1 MVEGKHVAVKLREKR
16 AGELPTGQ
24 GLKVMQTAKRIERL
38 KENIRR
44 TEVSSSNHDKNGKKN
59 LKQKAE
65 QRLEVYR
72 KELAE
77 LEGMK

>member
-1 MVEGKHVAVKLREKR
+1 MKLQEKR
-16 AGELPTGQ
+16 TEELPTDQ
-24 GLKVMQTAKRIERL
+24 VLKGMQIANRIERL

-44 TEVSSSNHDKNGKKN
+44 TEVSISNHDKNGKKN